1 MEAVRERWTDDRMD
15 DLVHRVDRGFTQ
27 VDRQFDQ
34 IHIDMTAMRT
44 EQIHLRQALN
54 EKSSRQELAELRS
67 EMNQRFDK
75 LQNMLLTGFL
85 TLVISLILTQIT

>member
-15 DLVHRVDRGFTQ
+15 DLVVRVDNGFAQ
-27 VDRQFDQ
+27 VDARFAQVDARFAQVHADQ
-34 IHIDMTAMRT
+34 ID
-44 EQIHLRQALN
+44 LRKELA

-67 EMNQRFDK
+67 EMNQRFDR

-85 TLVISLILTQIT
+85 TLVVTLIATQIV